1 MHHTGIV
8 LWSSACWHADG
19 VTQELVDAD
28 GLIVCLGWQWQYATV
43 AGYKFVIFF
52 ILTFHEIYFSCSVES
67 YVAAV
72 AACVCSFIGN
82 LNFHKHLLPQLD
94 TRSFFPGSLS
104 ALCSIFIHGS
114 LSLYHS
120 FCRFSDSLIALKKPV
135 VRS

>member
-1 MHHTGIV
+1 MHHIV
-8 LWSSACWHADG
+8 LGSSACWHADG

-104 ALCSIFIHGS
+104 AQFLSMDRYRSIAHFAEFQVCS
-114 LSLYHS
+114 S
-120 FCRFSDSLIALKKPV
+120 FSKRLV